1 MFAERGLRGRTLRAS
16 GAGALGPAGFHGVH
30 RGTAGASGDCGLGGW
45 DAAVSVASVT
55 VHTRTTPGV
64 WGSRWPKRA
73 GGLPG
78 ARGWGQGPASGE
90 GQALGWMRTG
100 PRGPQRSFGTR
111 FPAEA
116 HMPGR
121 PLTLGWFLRSSA
133 SQMFICKAG
142 HGNADRKAPLRH
154 DSAKTG
160 SADLVKIWGRVSGA
174 GEQLRQGPA
183 GQQLS

>member
-1 MFAERGLRGRTLRAS
+1 MGFQEPEAGVRGLLLEKGKPGMDENRT
-16 GAGALGPAGFHGVH
+16 
-30 RGTAGASGDCGLGGW
+30 
-45 DAAVSVASVT
+45 
-55 VHTRTTPGV
+55 
-64 WGSRWPKRA
+64 
-73 GGLPG
+73 
-78 ARGWGQGPASGE
+78 
-90 GQALGWMRTG
+90 
-100 PRGPQRSFGTR
+100 RGPQRSFGTR

-174 GEQLRQGPA
+174 GRAAASGPCGA
-183 GQQLS
+183 AA